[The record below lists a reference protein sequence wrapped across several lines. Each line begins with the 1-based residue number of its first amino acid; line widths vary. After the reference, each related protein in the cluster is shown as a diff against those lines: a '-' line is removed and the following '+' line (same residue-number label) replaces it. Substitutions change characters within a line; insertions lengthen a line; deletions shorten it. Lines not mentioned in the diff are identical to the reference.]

1 MIYDVHGD
9 PLGTASGNVLYGK
22 KYVACGDS
30 FTAGD
35 ATGYTDAAGNT
46 GTNSDFYD
54 QKLKAWKTYPWWI
67 AKRNDMTLVNEAVSA
82 LCSPISPG
90 GFRRSRWSGTRPYR
104 RMQTTSP

>member
-35 ATGYTDAAGNT
+35 ATGYTDAAGLCLASLAVVNGKEYILVT
-46 GTNSDFYD
+46 LGAPGNHATEQTNIMD
-54 QKLKAWKTYPWWI
+54 
-67 AKRNDMTLVNEAVSA
+67 AVQV
-82 LCSPISPG
+82 
-90 GFRRSRWSGTRPYR
+90 YR
-104 RMQTTSP
+104 RLEKKK

>member
-46 GTNSDFYD
+46 GTNSDI
-54 QKLKAWKTYPWWI
+54 T
-67 AKRNDMTLVNEAVSA
+67 T
-82 LCSPISPG
+82 
-90 GFRRSRWSGTRPYR
+90 RS
-104 RMQTTSP
+104 